1 MSRIVWIFYSLTPSH
16 RFLGRLLFRIKCE
29 NIFRMLLAKLRLRKY
44 LIIRIMTTKGTMK
57 HYKIYDVSRDEI
69 NYIRCS
75 NLEELFRKK
84 KELMCLI

>member
-57 HYKIYDVSRDEI
+57 MIIYMMFPVTKETILDV
-69 NYIRCS
+69 
-75 NLEELFRKK
+75 
-84 KELMCLI
+84 LI